1 MTTRDIV
8 VVGASAGGV
17 EPLRRLAA
25 DLPPDLPAS
34 VFVVLHVSPDQPS
47 MLAQVL
53 DRSGPLPAAAA
64 ENGEAIE
71 RGRIYVAIP
80 DHHLILENE
89 RVGLVRGAT
98 ENRHRPSLDVLFRSA
113 ARAYGPRVIGV
124 VLSGSLDDGT
134 AGLIAIKIRGGLAVV
149 QDPAEAFVDGM
160 PRSALRYLE
169 VDHVVPARELGGL
182 LSRLVR
188 ERVDAEEAPPPTAG
202 MVRETRIARLDP
214 EELSSEEKP
223 GVQSVVACPDCRGVL
238 CEIQE
243 GDLLRFLCR
252 TGHAYSPEPLL
263 EAENGG
269 IERAL
274 WEARRAIEER
284 ASLRRRLIRQAT
296 ERRLDSL
303 ARHFQARAT
312 EAENAAES
320 LRRLL
325 LQRENA

>member
-1 MTTRDIV
+1 MHDDARHRRD
-8 VVGASAGGV
+8 
-17 EPLRRLAA
+17 
-25 DLPPDLPAS
+25 
-34 VFVVLHVSPDQPS
+34 
-47 MLAQVL
+47 
-53 DRSGPLPAAAA
+53 
-64 ENGEAIE
+64 
-71 RGRIYVAIP
+71 GRI
-80 DHHLILENE
+80 
-89 RVGLVRGAT
+89 R
-98 ENRHRPSLDVLFRSA
+98 
-113 ARAYGPRVIGV
+113 
-124 VLSGSLDDGT
+124 
-134 AGLIAIKIRGGLAVV
+134 
-149 QDPAEAFVDGM
+149 
-160 PRSALRYLE
+160 
-169 VDHVVPARELGGL
+169 
-182 LSRLVR
+182 
-188 ERVDAEEAPPPTAG
+188 
-202 MVRETRIARLDP
+202 RIARPDP
-214 EELSSEEKP
+214 EELSSEELSSEEKP

-243 GDLLRFLCR
+243 GDLLRFRCR
-252 TGHAYSPEPLL
+252 TGHAYSPETLL